1 MTQNVNEFDYSKL
14 ARYTVV
20 EGDSEFSIA
29 EHFKTSVGALRLVNS
44 RSAGSYLKVGRKIYL
59 PIEK

>member
-1 MTQNVNEFDYSKL
+1 MDEKIEYAKL
-14 ARYTVV
+14 ARYTVA

-29 EHFKTSVGALRLVNS
+29 EHFNTSVGALREVNA
-44 RSAGSYLKVGRKIYL
+44 RSAGNYVKVGRKIYL